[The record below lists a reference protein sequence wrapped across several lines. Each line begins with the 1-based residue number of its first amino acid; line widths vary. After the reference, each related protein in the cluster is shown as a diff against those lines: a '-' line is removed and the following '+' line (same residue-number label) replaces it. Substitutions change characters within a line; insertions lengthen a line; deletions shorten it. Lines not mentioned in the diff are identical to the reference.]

1 MKGARLRK
9 SPLHRLSPRPSL
21 LTRRSGRRTGRRSG
35 RRTGRRSGRR
45 PTRRPCR
52 RTARRITRALA
63 LAVARVVLQ
72 VASAVAP
79 FDETCFSVSEVTF
92 ARLTIE
98 GHMADADKALV
109 VV

>member
-21 LTRRSGRRTGRRSG
+21 LTRRSG

-109 VV
+109 VVVVIVR